1 MNQVS
6 SFLFV
11 KNNDLSQIQFLKT
24 HWRENLLAPQDDMWE
39 AFMDMSVQW
48 EIRLNKEIIGYACVN
63 DENILLQFYLLPYW
77 LNHTEKLFEQFI
89 KQQDIKKAILGTN
102 NPVPLTSA
110 MHFQKAIK
118 VHTSLFTD
126 LVRLDKVE
134 KKEGLTLAQTEDL
147 DQLVGFCFESTGAPK
162 EWSRGYFK
170 NLIAKQEL
178 FILKDQAEILG
189 TCEVRKSIY
198 DKKVAHIGMIVSSK
212 YRRKGLGTYLLG
224 IAKEIAI
231 DWKRHPVCSCEI
243 DNLGS
248 LKSIQNNGFRS
259 KYQIL
264 SMEF

>member
-1 MNQVS
+1 MNQAS

-11 KNNDLSQIQFLKT
+11 KNKDLSQIQLLKT

-63 DENILLQFYLLPYW
+63 DENVLLQFYLLPYW
-77 LNHTEKLFEQFI
+77 LDHTEKFFEQFI

-118 VHTSLFTD
+118 VHTLLFTD
-126 LVRLDKVE
+126 LIKLDKVK
-134 KKEGLTLAQTEDL
+134 KKEGLTLAQSEDL
-147 DQLVGFCFESTGAPK
+147 DQLVDFCFESTGALT

-170 NLIAKQEL
+170 NLIAKQAL
-178 FILKDQAEILG
+178 FMLKDQAEIQG

-198 DKKVAHIGMIVSSK
+198 DKNVAHIGMIVSGQ

-224 IAKEIAI
+224 IAKDIAI
-231 DWKRHPVCSCEI
+231 DWNRHPVCSCESN
-243 DNLGS
+243 NLGS

-259 KYQIL
+259 KFQIL
-264 SMEF
+264 SIEF